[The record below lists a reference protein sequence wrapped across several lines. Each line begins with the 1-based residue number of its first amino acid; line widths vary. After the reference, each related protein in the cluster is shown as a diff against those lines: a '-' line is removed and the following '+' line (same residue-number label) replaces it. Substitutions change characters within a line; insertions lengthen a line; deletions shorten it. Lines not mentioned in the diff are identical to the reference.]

1 MLVLEILSV
10 GLAFAYL
17 LLVIR
22 QNIYCWLAAALSAT
36 LYLWLMY
43 SAGLYME
50 SVLQVFYIAMAGY
63 GWSQWRGGRFDNEL
77 QVSDWP
83 AAFHLL
89 PIVSI
94 VVLSILTGRLLAD
107 WTDAAAPYIDS
118 FTTWGALWSTWMVA
132 QKIIQNWYYWFVID
146 SVSIYLFSTRELWWT
161 VGLFVVYLVLILT
174 GYRAWRRELHL
185 QLNTHPIN
193 E

>member
-1 MLVLEILSV
+1 MLALEILAV

-22 QNIYCWLAAALSAT
+22 QNIYCWLAAALSAA

-50 SVLQVFYIAMAGY
+50 SALQVFYIAMAGY

-89 PIVSI
+89 PIVLI
-94 VVLSILTGRLLAD
+94 VALTVLTGRLLTD

-118 FTTWGALWSTWMVA
+118 FTTWGALWATWMVA
-132 QKIIQNWYYWFVID
+132 RKIIQNWHYWFVID
-146 SVSIYLFSTRELWWT
+146 SVSVYLFSTRELWWT
-161 VGLFVVYLVLILT
+161 AGLFVVYLVLILV
-174 GYRAWRRELHL
+174 GYRAWRRELHV
-185 QLNTHPIN
+185 QLNAHSIN

>member
-1 MLVLEILSV
+1 MLALEILAV

-22 QNIYCWLAAALSAT
+22 QNIYCWLAAALSAA

-50 SVLQVFYIAMAGY
+50 SALQVFYIAMAGY

-89 PIVSI
+89 PIVLI
-94 VVLSILTGRLLAD
+94 VALTVLTGRLLAD

-118 FTTWGALWSTWMVA
+118 FTTWGALWATWMVA
-132 QKIIQNWYYWFVID
+132 RKIIQNWHYWFVID
-146 SVSIYLFSTRELWWT
+146 SVSVYLFSTRELWWT
-161 VGLFVVYLVLILT
+161 AGLFVVYLVLILV
-174 GYRAWRRELHL
+174 GYRAWRRELHV
-185 QLNTHPIN
+185 QLNAHSIN

>member
-1 MLVLEILSV
+1 MFALEILSV

-22 QNIYCWLAAALSAT
+22 QNIYCWLAASLSAA

-50 SVLQVFYIAMAGY
+50 SALQVFYIAMAGY

-89 PIVSI
+89 PIVLI
-94 VVLSILTGRLLAD
+94 MVLTMLTGRLLAD

-118 FTTWGALWSTWMVA
+118 FTTWGALWATWMVA

-161 VGLFVVYLVLILT
+161 VGLFVVYLVLILI

-185 QLNTHPIN
+185 QLHTHSIN